1 MNSLVKTGPSSVIK
15 NPFLGSTLSV
25 RVAAPVAKPTTANR
39 EVTTMAKK
47 KGIRLIV
54 TVECTEAKGE
64 GGTPSRYC
72 TQKNRKNT
80 PERLEIKKYNPN
92 LRRHTVH
99 REIK

>member
-1 MNSLVKTGPSSVIK
+1 
-15 NPFLGSTLSV
+15 
-25 RVAAPVAKPTTANR
+25 VAKPTTANR

-72 TQKNRKNT
+72 TQKVRGRGG
-80 PERLEIKKYNPN
+80 EGRSGRCC
-92 LRRHTVH
+92 LRRKTCTQVGW
-99 REIK
+99 EAVTGDVSNAACQCSV